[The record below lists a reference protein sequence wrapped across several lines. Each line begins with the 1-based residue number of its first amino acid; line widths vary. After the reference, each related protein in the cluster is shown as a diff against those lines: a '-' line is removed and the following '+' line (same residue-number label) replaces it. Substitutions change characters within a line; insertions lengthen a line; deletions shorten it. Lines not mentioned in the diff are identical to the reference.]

1 MTKVKTNPLLQ
12 EHADLPSIIE
22 VDGKTIGECLDD
34 IVRQYP
40 QSKIWLFDQDS
51 LMRVMISI
59 NNEEIVTLDEEG
71 LNRKLESN
79 DEIMIFAIVSGG

>member
-1 MTKVKTNPLLQ
+1 MTKVKINPLLQ
-12 EHADLPSIIE
+12 EHADLPSTIE

-40 QSKIWLFDQDS
+40 QSKIWLFGVDS

-59 NNEEIVTLDEEG
+59 NNVDIVTLDNEG
-71 LNRKLESN
+71 INRRLRSG
-79 DEIMIFAIVSGG
+79 DEIMIFTIASGG